1 MFEQEQEEEEEQ
13 EELLDNYWIKEFES
27 LDKGYENFYT
37 EDLNY
42 IKIHCIYIDKN
53 DSIQKITDE
62 KLFMENKN
70 TISRE
75 EIIGILKRNNEQ
87 KYTILSLLKYNIDIE
102 PLDIKHF
109 LRNGNQFDFLTVVKD
124 IDAISL
130 KKSINMFHDLNTL
143 FVIFYEKDQEKRHHS
158 STKKIFIKSHK
169 KTQRKLFRD

>member
-1 MFEQEQEEEEEQ
+1 M
-13 EELLDNYWIKEFES
+13 
-27 LDKGYENFYT
+27 T
-37 EDLNY
+37 
-42 IKIHCIYIDKN
+42 
-53 DSIQKITDE
+53 
-62 KLFMENKN
+62 NKN
-70 TISRE
+70 CISRE

-109 LRNGNQFDFLTVVKD
+109 LRNGNQFEFLTVVKD

-158 STKKIFIKSHK
+158 STKKIFIQSHK